1 MFLYGGLNIS
11 GVGKAVAYAAFIIN
25 TAIIVNYKLDLRK
38 VMAKKKVYDEV
49 SVVRALSKKA
59 SVYVNTVEKRIDII
73 KNNTELG
80 NGSWGKIDYLTNV
93 HGYIP
98 VFVSNISSRKS
109 IKKFTDTDLDNVRSK
124 ASKREAKLNMAAM
137 SKAAMKRVKTK

>member
-1 MFLYGGLNIS
+1 M
-11 GVGKAVAYAAFIIN
+11 
-25 TAIIVNYKLDLRK
+25 T
-38 VMAKKKVYDEV
+38 KKKVYDEV

-59 SVYVNTVEKRIDII
+59 SVYINTVEKRIDIV

-80 NGSWGKIDYLTNV
+80 NGSWGKIDYLTHV
-93 HGYIP
+93 HGYVP
-98 VFVSNISSRKS
+98 VFVTSISSRKS
-109 IKKFTDTDLDNVRSK
+109 VKKVTDTDTDNVRSK